1 MKKLQNLA
9 KANLKTIKDKKNP
22 KNLQSIQ
29 ETQHL
34 ILKGHGVRVRQK

>member
-22 KNLQSIQ
+22 KNLQNIQ

>member
-9 KANLKTIKDKKNP
+9 TAKPQTIRDKKNP
-22 KNLQSIQ
+22 KTLQSLQ
-29 ETQHL
+29 ESQRL